1 MSGGGI
7 KKRNDG
13 PSARLSSKIEKG
25 RISNMCATYL
35 SEKKNKE
42 LPIDRDLKCT
52 MKTRSF
58 KLFQLQSGQFLLNT
72 KNKIPK

>member
-35 SEKKNKE
+35 SEKK
-42 LPIDRDLKCT
+42 
-52 MKTRSF
+52 TRNYPLTEISDV
-58 KLFQLQSGQFLLNT
+58 Q
-72 KNKIPK
+72 